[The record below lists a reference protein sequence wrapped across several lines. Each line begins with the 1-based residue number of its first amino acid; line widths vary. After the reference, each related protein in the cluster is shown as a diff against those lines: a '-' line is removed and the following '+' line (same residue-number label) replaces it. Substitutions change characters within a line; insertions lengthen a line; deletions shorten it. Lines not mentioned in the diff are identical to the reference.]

1 MARVIG
7 IDYGTKRV
15 GISATDELQIA
26 VHPITVLD
34 PSAALDFLVQYTK
47 DEKVEKVVVGVPVSE
62 IHDNSKLIAKI
73 QKFMETLNQRIDPN
87 IIITTH
93 DESFTSEDAF
103 KIILQ
108 SGTKK
113 MKRRDKSLIDKVS
126 AVLILQDYLNHI

>member
-26 VHPITVLD
+26 VHPLTVLN
-34 PSAALDFLVQYTK
+34 PSEALDFLEQYTK

-73 QKFMETLNQRIDPN
+73 QKFMETLNERIDPK

-103 KIILQ
+103 NIILQ